1 MSPFD
6 LQPVTA
12 TEELSL
18 SAIIG
23 SLSYA
28 LDLTEG
34 LPAGHSLR
42 CCWVGMHVGRQ
53 LGMDSEALSH
63 LYYTLLLK
71 DAGCSSSV

>member
-1 MSPFD
+1 MDVIDEQLSMAIG
-6 LQPVTA
+6 QI
-12 TEELSL
+12 SL

-42 CCWVGMHVGRQ
+42 SCWIGMHVGQ
-53 LGMDSEALSH
+53 QWQ
-63 LYYTLLLK
+63 TP
-71 DAGCSSSV
+71 

>member
-1 MSPFD
+1 MSPLD
-6 LQPVTA
+6 MQPTTEV
-12 TEELSL
+12 EELSL

-42 CCWVGMHVGRQ
+42 CCWVGMQVGRK
-53 LGMDSEALSH
+53 LGMDSEGL
-63 LYYTLLLK
+63 
-71 DAGCSSSV
+71 

>member
-1 MSPFD
+1 MSPLD
-6 LQPVTA
+6 IQPTTA
-12 TEELSL
+12 VEVLSL

-42 CCWVGMHVGRQ
+42 CCWVGMHVGQ
-53 LGMDSEALSH
+53 QMEMDSEALSH
-63 LYYTLLLK
+63 LYYTITR
-71 DAGCSSSV
+71 CC